1 MKLSISTPKVA
12 SFPRLAA
19 YILVNFHS
27 LGRVG
32 TARKMLDREMV
43 NVKHGLIKV
52 ECLFNEDN
60 LTSLLIVYVLLDAF
74 MSLRPEHGYIY
85 MCKCRALSLSLLY
98 IFFLLITFGFWY
110 EDKRMTLYLF
120 MNLHSNWLSSVQAGI

>member
-12 SFPRLAA
+12 SFPRLAT
-19 YILVNFHS
+19 YVLVHFHS

-52 ECLFNEDN
+52 ECLCNEDN

-74 MSLRPEHGYIY
+74 MSLRPEHGYI
-85 MCKCRALSLSLLY
+85 CASAVHSLSLLY
-98 IFFLLITFGFWY
+98 IFFY
-110 EDKRMTLYLF
+110 
-120 MNLHSNWLSSVQAGI
+120 